1 MQISAHETDHVT
13 FLIAGLGA
21 GSANFVAKPTF
32 DFTVN
37 GAFDPFNKT
46 GIELRRR
53 THNFLQHKLLKI
65 LGSCLQRTSS

>member
-13 FLIAGLGA
+13 FLIAGLGGA

-46 GIELRRR
+46 ENYGGVRAI
-53 THNFLQHKLLKI
+53 
-65 LGSCLQRTSS
+65 SCISTSF

>member
-13 FLIAGLGA
+13 FLIAGLGGA
-21 GSANFVAKPTF
+21 GSANFVKPTF

-46 GIELRRR
+46 ELNG
-53 THNFLQHKLLKI
+53 T
-65 LGSCLQRTSS
+65 C

>member
-13 FLIAGLGA
+13 FLIAGLGGA
-21 GSANFVAKPTF
+21 GSANFVANTF

-46 GIELRRR
+46 GIG
-53 THNFLQHKLLKI
+53 TTAAYAQFLAL
-65 LGSCLQRTSS
+65 TSF